1 MNLPKLQIGNLIAD
15 VPIVQGG
22 MGVRVSLASLATA
35 VANEGGIGTI
45 SSMGLG
51 DLQLSGKKFEE
62 VSREALIREIEKAK
76 ELTSGILAVNVMGAL
91 SNAADLVKAAIEG
104 GVRIIVFGAG
114 LPMKLPT
121 WTEDP
126 DVNLVPIISS
136 SPGFRSKGSRT
147 K

>member
-1 MNLPKLQIGNLIAD
+1 MELPKLQIGNMIAR

-51 DLQLSGKKFEE
+51 DLQLSGKKFEA
-62 VSREALIREIEKAK
+62 VSREALIREITKAK
-76 ELTSGILAVNVMGAL
+76 EMTSGLLAVNVMGAL

-104 GVRIIVFGAG
+104 GIRIYDF
-114 LPMKLPT
+114 
-121 WTEDP
+121 E
-126 DVNLVPIISS
+126 
-136 SPGFRSKGSRT
+136 
-147 K
+147 